1 MIHPASPMT
10 RILVVEDEPEIA
22 GLIQSHLERAGFHVM
37 TARDG
42 EAALRQFEQAGPDLV
57 ILDLMLP
64 RLDGWEVSR
73 RIRSLSSV
81 PIIMLTA
88 RGQVEDRI
96 LGLGLGADDYVT
108 KPFNLGEVEA
118 RVAAVLRRHRRDG
131 RDILDVGELHIDF
144 RGRELSR
151 AGTPIRLTPTEWR
164 LLEVMAGHPG
174 QVFTRLQLIEQTYG
188 HLFEGFERTVDAHVK
203 NLRQKIEPTPK
214 SPRYILTAYGAGY
227 KFAGRPHD

>member
-1 MIHPASPMT
+1 MS

-22 GLIQSHLERAGFHVM
+22 GLLQSHLERAGFHVM
-37 TARDG
+37 TAGDG

-73 RIRSLSSV
+73 RIRSVSSV

-96 LGLGLGADDYVT
+96 SGLGLGADDYIT

-131 RDILDVGELHIDF
+131 RDVLDVGDIHIDF
-144 RGRELSR
+144 RGREISR
-151 AGTPIRLTPTEWR
+151 AGTPVRLTPTEWR
-164 LLEVMAGHPG
+164 LLEVIAGHPG

-188 HLFEGFERTVDAHVK
+188 HLFEGFERTVDAHIK

-214 SPRYILTAYGAGY
+214 NPRYIITAYGAGY
-227 KFAGRPHD
+227 KFAGRRHD

>member
-1 MIHPASPMT
+1 M
-10 RILVVEDEPEIA
+10 VEDEPEIA
-22 GLIQSHLERAGFHVM
+22 GLLQSHLERAGFHVT
-37 TARDG
+37 TAGDG

-64 RLDGWEVSR
+64 RLNGWEVSR
-73 RIRSLSSV
+73 RIRSVSSV

-96 LGLGLGADDYVT
+96 SGLGLGADDYIT

-131 RDILDVGELHIDF
+131 RDVLDVGDLHIDF
-144 RGRELSR
+144 RGREISR
-151 AGTPIRLTPTEWR
+151 AGTPVRLTPTEWR
-164 LLEVMAGHPG
+164 LLEVIAGHPG
-174 QVFTRLQLIEQTYG
+174 QVFTRLQLIDQTYG
-188 HLFEGFERTVDAHVK
+188 HLFEGFERTVDAHIK

-214 SPRYILTAYGAGY
+214 NPRYIITAYGAGY
-227 KFAGRPHD
+227 KFAGRRHD

>member
-1 MIHPASPMT
+1 M
-10 RILVVEDEPEIA
+10 VEDEPEIA
-22 GLIQSHLERAGFHVM
+22 GLLRSHLERAGFQVM
-37 TARDG
+37 TAGDG
-42 EAALRQFEQAGPDLV
+42 EAALQQFEHAGPDLV

-73 RIRSLSSV
+73 RIRSVSSV

-96 LGLGLGADDYVT
+96 SGLGLGADDYIT

-131 RDILDVGELHIDF
+131 RDVLDVGDLHIDF

-164 LLEVMAGHPG
+164 LLEVIAGHPG

-188 HLFEGFERTVDAHVK
+188 HLFEGFERTVDAHIK

-214 SPRYILTAYGAGY
+214 NPRYIITAYGAGY
-227 KFAGRPHD
+227 KFAGRRHD